1 VKAPEVKI
9 PEKTVVIKEE
19 NTSTNEIDTSN
30 WKTYKNEEYG
40 FEIKYPGYVSFTTT
54 LNERTDRLNPMKKS
68 NEMGKVRPALIFQN
82 DKLNLH
88 YPSVIIIPLSSDL
101 VDDAEPIRF
110 RINKRDKL
118 YKDSDL
124 VLTQIRA
131 IDKSR
136 LIEKVGSL
144 TKLEFEYIKK
154 LFLEL
159 L

>member
-1 VKAPEVKI
+1 MI
-9 PEKTVVIKEE
+9 
-19 NTSTNEIDTSN
+19 
-30 WKTYKNEEYG
+30 
-40 FEIKYPGYVSFTTT
+40 VSQGDIWIV
-54 LNERTDRLNPMKKS
+54 NLNPMKKS